1 MKSYSDNGSASTFSY
16 LATILY
22 HIHIVSYNYGIEQL
36 STLEHIAR
44 SITIM
49 HKIHK
54 ILNVDIYSHLFPI
67 SQMSCINMYL
77 FS

>member
-1 MKSYSDNGSASTFSY
+1 MTNNSDNGSAITFSY

-22 HIHIVSYNYGIEQL
+22 HVHIVSYNYGIQQV
-36 STLEHIAR
+36 STLKHIAR
-44 SITIM
+44 STTIT
-49 HKIHK
+49 HKLHK
-54 ILNVDIYSHLFPI
+54 ILSLAFVHLFPI